1 MERQEKLERVASTQ
15 FVGLLLEYHKKM
27 AEAMIHALA
36 NWIPKEHI
44 DDALNDV
51 RYYSEQVL
59 KEIEMD
65 ASHSRLGRYVG

>member
-1 MERQEKLERVASTQ
+1 
-15 FVGLLLEYHKKM
+15 M